1 MPRVGLPAFG
11 HPGVYSLIFTLF
23 DSFSI
28 RPFVYWGGLF
38 IFGAE
43 KHQLILNMKKLFVLA
58 AAAIMV
64 LFAGCNKEES
74 GSIEGKWYCY
84 ENGEQHTRLY
94 LELKGGKADLI
105 ITAWGDRYKGSYTY
119 DEAKEMLSIVNAEQ
133 ICRGNAGE
141 LGDKSTLTSN
151 LFNDWPSA
159 TEADHISLGSP
170 IEMTFKVNG
179 DKATCGFVGLEMEM
193 VRKK

>member
-1 MPRVGLPAFG
+1 M
-11 HPGVYSLIFTLF
+11 IFNLF

-38 IFGAE
+38 IFGVE